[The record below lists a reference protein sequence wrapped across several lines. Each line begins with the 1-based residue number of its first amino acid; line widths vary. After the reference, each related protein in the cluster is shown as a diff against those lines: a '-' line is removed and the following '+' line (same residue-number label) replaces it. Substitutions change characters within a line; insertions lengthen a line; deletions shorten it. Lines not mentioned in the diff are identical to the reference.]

1 MSEERKALERL
12 VCRIL
17 GAAAIIALVVILL
30 PVFWDKLSPFIVAVP
45 IAALLQP
52 VIRFLQKKLKLKRSA
67 ASMIPVLLILALL
80 LILIYWLLSFGITQV
95 VSVLSNSGGNFVG
108 DTVASIRLAVEKVV
122 GLATHLSPDVETWI
136 RGAINDLASDLTSW
150 GTEAAGKIV
159 GFAVSLATSL
169 PYILIYVSFLVIG
182 LYFIAK
188 DYVDIRS
195 YLPGG
200 QRHNQD
206 SNSTKLTNSAIRS
219 LTGYLKVQGTFGLM
233 VWIVSWIYLV
243 CFGFKY
249 AWLIALLA
257 GIMELV
263 PMVGSGLLYIVW
275 GLVSLILG
283 NTAVGVEVL
292 VLTGVLQLVRR
303 ILEPKLMSHSIGI
316 SPLLSLIGMFMGL
329 RFGGIL
335 GLIGG
340 PVIMAVLEGFIHGE
354 YVRSVRRDIATL
366 ASYLKRRWAGAGS
379 AEVELSAPQQDE
391 QTKRKR
397 PEGRIK
403 A

>member
-12 VCRIL
+12 ICRLL
-17 GAAAIIALVVILL
+17 GATVIVGLVVLLL
-30 PVFWDKLSPFIVAVP
+30 PQFWDKLSPFILAIP

-52 VIRFLQKKLKLKRSA
+52 VIRFLQEKLKLKRSA
-67 ASMIPVLLILALL
+67 ASLILVLLILALL
-80 LILIYWLLSFGITQV
+80 LVMIYWLMSFGITQV
-95 VSVLSNSGGNFVG
+95 VNVLSSTGGNFVN
-108 DTVASIRLAVEKVV
+108 DTVTSIRLAVEKVV
-122 GLATHLSPDVETWI
+122 GLATHLSPDVESWI

-150 GTEAAGKIV
+150 GTDAAGKIV
-159 GFAVSLATSL
+159 GFAVSLVTSL
-169 PYILIYVSFLVIG
+169 PYILIYVSFLVMG

-188 DYVDIRS
+188 DYVNIRS

-200 QRHNQD
+200 NRHNQE
-206 SNSTKLTNSAIRS
+206 SNSSKLTNSAIRS

-233 VWIVSWIYLV
+233 VWIVSWIYLQ
-243 CFGFKY
+243 CFGFRY

-283 NTAVGVEVL
+283 NTATGIEIL

-354 YVRSVRRDIATL
+354 YVRSVVRDIRTL
-366 ASYLKRRWAGAGS
+366 AGYLKRRWGATPAAPAEAGAPGKDN
-379 AEVELSAPQQDE
+379 V
-391 QTKRKR
+391 RKR
-397 PEGRIK
+397 PEGRLK